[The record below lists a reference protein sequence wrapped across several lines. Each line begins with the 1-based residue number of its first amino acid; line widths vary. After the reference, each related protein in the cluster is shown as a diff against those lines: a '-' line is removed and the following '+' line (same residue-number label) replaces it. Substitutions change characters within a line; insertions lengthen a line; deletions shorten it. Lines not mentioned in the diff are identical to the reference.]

1 MSCGKGTTLSLLVLV
16 GLGANFVHVVDANAF
31 LKANPVAYE
40 ERISEEEVRTS
51 LLEEVEGTFGAGAAS
66 SRLKQLETDLAPMY
80 AALPKNQHG
89 HLGHATV
96 RYALHR
102 LFVQRHG
109 WIIKGLHTAGE
120 HRNATSSAG
129 LLKEQVPGF
138 LQELF
143 EERLGGQGFGVHELA
158 VLAATIEHLVH
169 KEAIKRLGEAFKV
182 HGHLPTSLLTVK
194 QLDNVLDTYM
204 IAYILNEPLWNMT
217 LHDAITLRQEMPELF
232 GAWNATQ
239 KFVREVR
246 ANITRFESS
255 EEQKAGAFDFAL
267 VAHVAERI
275 GELFG
280 RFQDHEC
287 QQIRSSMLAIE
298 DRGTGRV
305 KLTDFYRPALDG
317 SWQFQ
322 ESKTYLRQLGALD
335 ESETGNLRVIIPN
348 YVHSPS
354 NCIASSSF
362 YSVCCIDECESLFDH
377 LERQIAAP
385 EATSEHIAMLVSKMS
400 SSTVTAPRELSKTL
414 KDRLE
419 AIDSGHGGKVPLHGR
434 LFAQWMSHAFPREC
448 PFPHV
453 SGTTNPQTPDEWLE
467 STGEETVATLEE
479 IKSFMDSADNQTAP
493 SQPVEDVGEDLLPW
507 SPEEE
512 LLVVR
517 PAIPEEQRRST
528 WVRGIALFAAV
539 MGITYSLVVGW
550 SSTSTKSGKGVGADK
565 MYV

>member
-1 MSCGKGTTLSLLVLV
+1 MLMVLS
-16 GLGANFVHVVDANAF
+16 GLSANFIHVANANAF
-31 LKANPVAYE
+31 LKANPVANE

-51 LLEEVEGTFGAGAAS
+51 LLEEVEGTFGVGAAS
-66 SRLKQLETDLAPMY
+66 SRLKQLETDLIPMY
-80 AALPKNQHG
+80 AALPKNEHG

-109 WIIKGLHTAGE
+109 WIIKGLHAAGE
-120 HRNATSSAG
+120 HRNSTSTAG
-129 LLKEQVPGF
+129 LLKEQVPGY
-138 LQELF
+138 LQDLF
-143 EERLGGQGFGVHELA
+143 EERLGGRGFGVHELA

-182 HGHLPTSLLTVK
+182 HGHLPTSLLSIRQV
-194 QLDNVLDTYM
+194 DNVLDTYM

-217 LHDAITLRQEMPELF
+217 LHEAIDLKAEMPELF
-232 GAWNATQ
+232 GAWNVTQ
-239 KFVREVR
+239 QFVREVR

-267 VAHVAERI
+267 VARVAERV

-287 QQIRSSMLAIE
+287 QQIRSSMLSIE

-305 KLTDFYRPALDG
+305 RLTDFYRPALDG

-335 ESETGNLRVIIPN
+335 ESDAGNVRVIIPN
-348 YVHSPS
+348 YVNSPT

-362 YSVCCIDECESLFDH
+362 YSVCCIDECESLLDH
-377 LERQIAAP
+377 LEKQIAAP
-385 EATSEHIAMLVSKMS
+385 EATSEQIVMLVSKMS
-400 SSTVTAPRELSKTL
+400 SSTVAAPRQLSKTL
-414 KDRLE
+414 LNRLE
-419 AIDSGHGGKVPLHGR
+419 VIDSGHGGKVPLHGR

-448 PFPHV
+448 PYPHLA
-453 SGTTNPQTPDEWLE
+453 GTTNPQTPDEWLE
-467 STGEETVATLEE
+467 STGEETVATIEE
-479 IKSFMDSADNQTAP
+479 IKDFVDSAENQT
-493 SQPVEDVGEDLLPW
+493 QYLEEMGEDLLPW

-517 PAIPEEQRRST
+517 PVLPGEQRKGK
-528 WVRGIALFAAV
+528 WVRGIALFAAIA
-539 MGITYSLVVGW
+539 GIAYSLLHGW
-550 SSTSTKSGKGVGADK
+550 SSMSGKSAKGVSADK